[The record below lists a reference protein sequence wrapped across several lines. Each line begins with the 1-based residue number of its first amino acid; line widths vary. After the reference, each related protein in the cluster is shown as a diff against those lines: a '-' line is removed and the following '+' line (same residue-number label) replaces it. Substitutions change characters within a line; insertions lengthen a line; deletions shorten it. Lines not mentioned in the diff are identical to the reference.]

1 MVTMENAEEVMQIL
15 DRFTRLKQK
24 EIPKELDEYL
34 GYVAKTG
41 DTVFKWSSLKY
52 LFREKLLNVIKH
64 FHDNSPRIDEIP
76 NYPNV
81 DPFNYESMKSS
92 LLERLE
98 LFNAAPFTIQRLCE
112 LLIDPRKQYSRID
125 KFMRALE
132 KNILVVSTVEPGR
145 KRTESENGD
154 SLDSVVNGDLSL
166 DVNVDIDMEAESL
179 FNMEST
185 QNTQSS
191 NGDVNKADVEEK
203 KETEDKSSD
212 NDKAVSIVTDSL
224 NVPHRADDDILPNP
238 KRVKLNLPEED
249 VELEKQS
256 QKKDLEKPK
265 MLTGST
271 EVKKSVDNVEPK
283 KEENMTLSEED
294 AEPVKKKETKIEHK
308 QQDEMQQKSIE
319 QQESTK
325 YQENAEIAQEKTVKI
340 VDSKEAIKG
349 DVEQTAKEENKK
361 LSTITEIE
369 ETKDIT
375 GGSEETKLKSI
386 VNEEDRKE
394 EAVIE
399 KQEVEK
405 GEKEVTKER
414 QESEKSEKEKQQESA
429 TQDTITHE
437 EGGKQEFCKEII
449 DLIKEDKKKEQK
461 KEAVTAEIKEDKAE
475 KDIKKAEEREK
486 LKASPLL
493 EEKKEAKKITEA
505 DVKTK
510 EIPSASKASEET
522 TVEAKE
528 AVVIHE
534 TVKKLVEDNAGE
546 EQADTVKQSIAAT
559 AREQEIVTASITT
572 SETTAVV
579 LPSLTLNDHPMIEDL
594 AIEEVQPTVEEV
606 VMAEPP
612 PLTNEMTIEDV
623 LQTTHA
629 IVGMKTSATEDE
641 PAGMEVDD
649 TSQEAM
655 DQ

>member
-203 KETEDKSSD
+203 KETEDKSND
-212 NDKAVSIVTDSL
+212 NNKAVSIVTESL

-265 MLTGST
+265 MLTGSA
-271 EVKKSVDNVEPK
+271 EIKKSVDNVEPK

-294 AEPVKKKETKIEHK
+294 AEPVNKKETKIEHK
-308 QQDEMQQKSIE
+308 QQEEIQEKSIE

-325 YQENAEIAQEKTVKI
+325 YQENTETDQEKTV
-340 VDSKEAIKG
+340 DSKETIKA
-349 DVEQTAKEENKK
+349 DIEQTGKEENKK

-369 ETKDIT
+369 ETKDIAA
-375 GGSEETKLKSI
+375 GSEEKKLKST

-414 QESEKSEKEKQQESA
+414 QESENSEKEKQQESA
-429 TQDTITHE
+429 KTDTITHE
-437 EGGKQEFCKEII
+437 EGGKHEFCREII

-461 KEAVTAEIKEDKAE
+461 KEAVTTEIKEDKAE
-475 KDIKKAEEREK
+475 NDIKKIEEREK
-486 LKASPLL
+486 LKTSTLI
-493 EEKKEAKKITEA
+493 EEKKESKKITEV

-510 EIPSASKASEET
+510 EIPSTSKTLEET
-522 TVEAKE
+522 IVEVKE
-528 AVVIHE
+528 PVVILE
-534 TVKKLVEDNAGE
+534 PVKKLLEDNAVE
-546 EQADTVKQSIAAT
+546 EQADTVTQSIAAT

-572 SETTAVV
+572 SETTAAV

-594 AIEEVQPTVEEV
+594 AIEEVPPTVEEV

-623 LQTTHA
+623 LQTTHT